1 MALSNQLIL
10 LLSESE
16 EVYYKSNITIE
27 VSLNGTYSEKIK
39 NQKFLVFTYLENEKM
54 NLNITYLMTCSIN
67 FEFVEELNIYNLSCG
82 INLDKNETLKIDNIY
97 ILPYI
102 LPNKTDFPY
111 EVILKQPIKAIKE
124 ERPQPMPTDSDSD
137 STDSIKPT
145 DLNTDSDLPSISI
158 YMKINM
164 LLILQY
170 LLLF

>member
-1 MALSNQLIL
+1 MLITKIL
-10 LLSESE
+10 CGFKQPTHTITYKLNPLNYPVLRIRNCYLSESE

-97 ILPYI
+97 IYFHIFYLI
-102 LPNKTDFPY
+102 
-111 EVILKQPIKAIKE
+111 KQIF
-124 ERPQPMPTDSDSD
+124 
-137 STDSIKPT
+137 
-145 DLNTDSDLPSISI
+145 L
-158 YMKINM
+158 MKS
-164 LLILQY
+164 
-170 LLLF
+170 F